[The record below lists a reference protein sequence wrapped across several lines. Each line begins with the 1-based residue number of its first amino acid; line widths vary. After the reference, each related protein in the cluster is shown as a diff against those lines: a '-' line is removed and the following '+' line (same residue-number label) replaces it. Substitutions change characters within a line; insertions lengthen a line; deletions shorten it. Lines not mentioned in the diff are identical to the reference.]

1 MLTDTMTEYFILF
14 DNEYYKQHDRVAK
27 GSALGPTF
35 VNIFLCAHEFLCI
48 EKCPP
53 EFRPLTNKRC
63 VDDTFLLFENIYKI
77 EKFKCYLN
85 LQETKI

>member
-27 GSALGPTF
+27 GPTF
-35 VNIFLCAHEFLCI
+35 VNIFLCAHEFLWI

-63 VDDTFLLFENIYKI
+63 VYDTFLLFENIYKI
-77 EKFKCYLN
+77 EKLKCYLN
-85 LQETKI
+85 IQQTKI